1 MDKLSVHHRN
11 DTKKAISKKKPF
23 KVVYISNP
31 MKVTT
36 SASKFRALVQ
46 ELTGKDS
53 NLADAAAKFSEF
65 DASQTVPDQ
74 EMKVTDDHVLEVP
87 WVEPSL
93 ESPGTSNESSFE
105 PFESFDD
112 IFTTQMLENFVGW
125 SS

>member
-87 WVEPSL
+87 RVEPSL